1 MIKILIF
8 DFGKV
13 LVKYDYMQVINTMFS
28 TEAQAQ
34 AFADFVLT
42 EYWGER
48 IDKEDIPFI
57 DLIREM
63 QQLRPEFAVPLQAF
77 HDRYTEFV
85 TGEVPGMK
93 ALLAK
98 LKAEGYRLYGL
109 TNWCSKCYLTMK
121 EYDIFQLLDGFIV
134 SSDVHH
140 AKPYP
145 AIYDDIC
152 KKYGLK
158 AEECVFTD
166 DKQENIDGAYRMGI
180 KGIVFRNA
188 GQYERELRY
197 VIANGTMAADCKTEY
212 QKCLDGEYYDCHDA
226 SFIKRKARAAEW
238 TRRYNGMPYTDKE
251 ERQRMLREMFIHV
264 GSGCSVGTDFL
275 CDFGDNISLGS
286 NVSINHRCMFID
298 SNLITIGSNVLIAP
312 GVQLNTSSHPLDQEE
327 RLGCSGAPR
336 AYFARTFSLPV
347 TIGDNC
353 WIGAGATVIGGV
365 TIGEGAVV
373 AAGAVVTRDVEPHT
387 LVGGVPAKVIR
398 RL

>member
-1 MIKILIF
+1 MIKNLIF

-13 LVKYDYMQVINTMFS
+13 LVDYDYMHVINTMFH
-28 TEAQAQ
+28 TEAEAK
-34 AFADFVLT
+34 AFAEFVLT

-63 QQLRPEFAVPLQAF
+63 QHLRPEFTAPLQAF
-77 HDRYTEFV
+77 YDRYTEFV

-93 ALLAK
+93 ALLIQ
-98 LKAEGYRLYGL
+98 LKSEGFKLYGL
-109 TNWCSKCYLTMK
+109 TNWCNKCYLTMK
-121 EYDIFQLLDGFIV
+121 DYDIFGLLDGFIV

-152 KKYGLK
+152 KKYDLK
-158 AEECVFTD
+158 PEECVFTD
-166 DKQENIDGAYRMGI
+166 DKSINIDGAYRMGI
-180 KGIVFRNA
+180 KGIVFYNA
-188 GQYERELRY
+188 EQYERELRY
-197 VIANGTMAADCKTEY
+197 IIANDRIAADSKTEY
-212 QKCLDGEYYDCHDA
+212 QKCIDGEYYDCHDA

-238 TRRYNGMPYTDKE
+238 VRQYNALPYTAKA
-251 ERQRMLREMFIHV
+251 ERKRMLHEMFKHA
-264 GSGCSVGTDFL
+264 GNGCSVGTDFL

-312 GVQLNTSSHPLDQEE
+312 GVQLNTSSHPVNQTE
-327 RLGCSGAPR
+327 RLNSDDSPR
-336 AYFARTFSLPV
+336 AYFARTFSLPII
-347 TIGDNC
+347 IGNNC

-373 AAGAVVTRDVEPHT
+373 AAGAVVTKDVPPHT
-387 LVGGVPAKVIR
+387 LVGGVPAKVIKR
-398 RL
+398 I